1 MESQKKSCIDILE
14 CWLNAPTTKLYL
26 RKSFKEK
33 FLYRIRYTEL
43 STGYSIVNRENPTR
57 MNTGPSSSP
66 WEGR

>member
-1 MESQKKSCIDILE
+1 VSK
-14 CWLNAPTTKLYL
+14 TTPALFGKEQVKQLYAH

-43 STGYSIVNRENPTR
+43 STGYSIAIGENPTR